1 MELFYQHPYED
12 PLYETEELE
21 ILKTLQAN
29 VVHEIMYHFV
39 VVKHN
44 INDQELELMSR
55 SHYPEPH
62 VLVERRLKSQ
72 NRHFFYNFKMGH
84 TLIPILCHRL
94 TYRY

>member
-72 NRHFFYNFKMGH
+72 NRQFF
-84 TLIPILCHRL
+84 L
-94 TYRY
+94 